1 MTVLE
6 VIQRSA
12 DYLARKGVESAR
24 LQAEL
29 LLAHVLQKP
38 RLKLY
43 LEFERVLSEPELA
56 ALRELVRRRGARE
69 PLQYLVGSVNF
80 CGLELAV
87 CPAVLI
93 PRPETE
99 LLAER
104 AWTFLAGRTG
114 SAEAPPAALDFG
126 TGSGCLA
133 IALAVRCPAARVRAV
148 DLSPAALEVARANAV
163 RHGVEARLHFLQ
175 SDGFA
180 ALPADERFDLVVANP
195 PYIPSAEIARL
206 EPEVRDHEPRVAL
219 DGGPDGLAVIRRLA
233 AESTPW
239 LKPGGRLMFEL
250 GDGQAEAATALL
262 AAAGWG
268 AVTVENDWTN
278 RPRLLIA
285 ERPGA

>member
-1 MTVLE
+1 VTVLE

-12 DYLARKGVESAR
+12 DYLARKGVDSAR

-29 LLAHVLQKP
+29 LLAHVLHKP

-87 CPAVLI
+87 NPAVLI

-104 AWTFLAGRTG
+104 AWTFLAGRAG
-114 SAEAPPAALDFG
+114 APEAPAAALDFG

-133 IALAVRCPAARVRAV
+133 IALAVHCPAARIWAV
-148 DLSPAALEVARANAV
+148 DLSPAALEVARANAA
-163 RHGVEARLHFLQ
+163 RHGIEARIHFLP
-175 SDGFA
+175 SDGFT
-180 ALPADERFDLVVANP
+180 ALPAGERFDLIVANP
-195 PYIPSAEIARL
+195 PYIPTAEIARL
-206 EPEVRDHEPRVAL
+206 QPEVRDHEPRAAL

-233 AESTPW
+233 SEAAPW
-239 LKPGGRLMFEL
+239 LKPGGRLMLEL
-250 GDGQAEAATALL
+250 GDGQAETATALL

-285 ERPGA
+285 EHAGA